1 MPPFIA
7 RIALALLVVSALRAE
22 AQSDPVVASRAAY
35 QEAVRAYEAH
45 DIPAFLRHATE
56 AARLRPAHGG
66 VIYAL
71 ASAHAL
77 AGDTAGA
84 LATLRRFAALGH
96 TADLDADADFE
107 ALRRL
112 PAYDSLRRALGR
124 NAAPLVR
131 SRPAFTLAERDL
143 LTEGIAYDPKSRTFF
158 VGSVH
163 RGKIL
168 RVDDRG
174 RTTEF
179 VPPGV
184 AGFWAP
190 LGMRVDPARRVLWVA
205 AAALPQTI
213 GFDSADAGRSGL
225 FRFDLA
231 TGVAHRPLPHSARRR
246 AACARRRH
254 RRAQRRRLRHRQPR
268 GPRST
273 ASARARTRSS
283 GSSTSPLLLS
293 AQGLALRRRRAHAVR
308 GRLLARHPPGRSRHP
323 RSSRLLEA
331 ADDVL
336 ALGIDGLYFVDGSL
350 IGIQNGVTPH
360 RVVRLRLGAGGD
372 RVEHAE
378 VLERAQPGLRRAD
391 AWRRGGP
398 RSLLRGGE
406 PVGAVPRRRHHRC
419 ARDAAPATRAASP
432 SVAGGFDSP
441 AGRN

>member
-7 RIALALLVVSALRAE
+7 HIALALLVGSALRAE

-35 QEAVRAYEAH
+35 QEAVRSYEAH

-112 PAYDSLRRALGR
+112 PAYDSLRQTIGR

-174 RTTEF
+174 RSTEF
-179 VPPGV
+179 VPPGL

-205 AAALPQTI
+205 ATALPQTI
-213 GFDSADAGRSGL
+213 GFDAADAGRSGL

-231 TGVAHRPLPHSARRR
+231 TGVLSGRYVIPPDGEKHALGDVAVARNGDVY
-246 AACARRRH
+246 ATDS
-254 RRAQRRRLRHRQPR
+254 R
-268 GPRST
+268 GP
-273 ASARARTRSS
+273 AIYCVRA
-283 GSSTSPLLLS
+283 GSDSLERFVTSPLLLS
-293 AQGLALRRRRAHAVR
+293 AQGLTFDGDERTLYVADYARGILR
-308 GRLLARHPPGRSRHP
+308 LDLATREL
-323 RSSRLLEA
+323 RLLETA
-331 ADDVL
+331 ADVL
-336 ALGIDGLYFVDGSL
+336 ALGIDGLYFVAGSL
-350 IGIQNGVTPH
+350 VGIQNGVTPH
-360 RVVRLRLGAGGD
+360 RVVRLRLDAGGD

-378 VLERAQPGLRRAD
+378 VLERAHPNYA
-391 AWRRGGP
+391 
-398 RSLLRGGE
+398 E
-406 PVGAVPRRRHHRC
+406 PTLGVMVG
-419 ARDAAPATRAASP
+419 RDLYYVAASQWERFRDDGTIDAP
-432 SVAGGFDSP
+432 ETLRSP
-441 AGRN
+441 LVLRLRL